1 MKKIGPIF
9 LALFLIVGA
18 VSIFAQ
24 DRLTVDLSTLP
35 LTKNDTPFTKNYDD
49 LLITFPA
56 WPSNINWA
64 NFNRIIVKAKYF
76 GADGS
81 ERKQADTEAMVSLI
95 YDLKGDIRGP
105 DMGPGPNTPL
115 KQFNVGG
122 PSGGIS
128 RDTGSA
134 VRLTKAPEAI
144 LFQNSNVNVKFIE
157 VTEITFFKR

>member
-24 DRLTVDLSTLP
+24 DRLSVDLSTLP
-35 LTKNDTPFTKNYDD
+35 LTKNATPFVKNYDD
-49 LLITFPA
+49 LLITFPE
-56 WPSNINWA
+56 WPSSINWS

-76 GADGS
+76 NADGS
-81 ERKQADTEAMVSLI
+81 ERRQADTEAMVSLI
-95 YDLKGDIRGP
+95 YDLNGDIRGP

-122 PSGGIS
+122 SSGS
-128 RDTGSA
+128 VHRDTGSA
-134 VRLTKAPEAI
+134 VRLTKAPQAI
-144 LFQNSNVNVKFIE
+144 LLQNSNVNVKFIE